1 MNWKLPTNK
10 FVFPKMGLWT
20 RRLMLSSV
28 LLAGVFGF
36 ATRQPND
43 GPASP
48 PQPATGPGGSEY
60 SHAEV
65 IMQDSAS
72 ETDGYWLFEPA
83 SPKPDSAHVIVFM
96 HGYGALNPMAYGGW
110 IKHLVR
116 KGNIVIYPRFQ
127 RDMLLTPTEQFPAN
141 AAKGIRDALKAL
153 KTGDHVRP
161 IDGPLIMLGH
171 SYGAATA
178 AYLAVKY
185 KQYGIPQPKGL
196 LLCAPGTG
204 PMNGAKLDDYS
215 KMPADTK
222 LLIVNSNDDQVVKEK
237 FQRTIFNTAVNT
249 PTRNFLKLY
258 ADEYGTPAVKAH
270 HNACYSLDE
279 SLDCG
284 IRNPTIY
291 RSYLVGQ
298 TNAVDYYGYWK
309 WGDALIDCVR
319 AGENCE
325 FVFGNTVQQKSLG
338 TWADGK
344 KIKELEVWLP

>member
-36 ATRQPND
+36 VVQQPND

-48 PQPATGPGGSEY
+48 PQPNTGPGGSEY
-60 SHAEV
+60 THAEV
-65 IMQDSAS
+65 IMQDSAR
-72 ETDGYWLFEPA
+72 ETTGYWLFEPA

-96 HGYGALNPMAYGGW
+96 HGYAALNPMAYGGW
-110 IKHLVR
+110 IRHLVR
-116 KGNIVIYPRFQ
+116 KGNIVIFPRFQ
-127 RDMLLTPTEQFPAN
+127 RDMWVTPTDRFPAN
-141 AAKGIRDALKAL
+141 AAKGIRDAFKAL
-153 KTGDHVRP
+153 QTGEHVRP
-161 IDGPLIMLGH
+161 INSPLIMIGH

-178 AYLAVKY
+178 AYLGVKY
-185 KQYGIPQPKGL
+185 KKYGLPQPKGL

-204 PMNGAKLDDYS
+204 PMNGAKLDNYS
-215 KMPADTK
+215 RMPADTK
-222 LLIVNSNDDQVVKEK
+222 LLIVNSNDDRVVKEK
-237 FQRTIFNTAVNT
+237 FQRTIFNTAIHT
-249 PTRNFLKLY
+249 QQRNFLKLH
-258 ADEYGTPAVKAH
+258 ADEHGNPPVKAH

-279 SLDCG
+279 AFDCG
-284 IRNPTIY
+284 LRNPTIY

-298 TNAVDYYGYWK
+298 TNAVDYYGFWK

-325 FVFGNTVQQKSLG
+325 FGFGNTPEQRSLG

-344 KIKELEVWLP
+344 KIKEMEVWVP

>member
-1 MNWKLPTNK
+1 MNWRLNRNK
-10 FVFPKMGLWT
+10 FEVPKMGPWT
-20 RRLMLSSV
+20 QRLMLSSV
-28 LLAGVFGF
+28 LVVGLFGIS
-36 ATRQPND
+36 TRKTN

-48 PQPATGPGGSEY
+48 SQPADGLGGANY
-60 SHAEV
+60 LHAEV
-65 IMQDSAS
+65 TMRDSAN

-110 IKHLVR
+110 IKHRCARATSSYLPSSSAIGGLHLR
-116 KGNIVIYPRFQ
+116 NSFR
-127 RDMLLTPTEQFPAN
+127 AN

-196 LLCAPGTG
+196 LLCASPGTG
-204 PMNGAKLDDYS
+204 PMNGAKPEDYRN
-215 KMPADTK
+215 MPADTK

-237 FQRTIFNTAVNT
+237 FQRTIFNTAINT

-258 ADEYGTPAVKAH
+258 ADEYARP
-270 HNACYSLDE
+270 
-279 SLDCG
+279 
-284 IRNPTIY
+284 R
-291 RSYLVGQ
+291 
-298 TNAVDYYGYWK
+298 
-309 WGDALIDCVR
+309 
-319 AGENCE
+319 
-325 FVFGNTVQQKSLG
+325 
-338 TWADGK
+338 
-344 KIKELEVWLP
+344 